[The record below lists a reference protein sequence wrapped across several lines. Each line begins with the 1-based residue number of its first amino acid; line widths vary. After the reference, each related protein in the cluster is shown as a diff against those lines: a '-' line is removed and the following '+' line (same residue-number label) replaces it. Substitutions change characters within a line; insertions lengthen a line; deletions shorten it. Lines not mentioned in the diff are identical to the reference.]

1 MYIRGFVQN
10 LFRRL
15 GWDVRRVGYPSSEE
29 VLLKQFLTVAHPNV
43 VFDVGANVGQYGL
56 SLRKCGFEGRIV
68 SFEAVA
74 SVHARLSAVA
84 ARDHDWLVAPC
95 CALGR
100 TTGESNIN
108 VAANSVSSSLLSM
121 RDAHLQT
128 SPDSAYVAREA
139 VRVERLDDVAQPL
152 LPEDG
157 RLLLQESGCHP
168 GLRGRVGPGR
178 RWRTTS
184 ASKRVSAVQ
193 LELSVVPLYQG
204 APDLRRMLELCENLG
219 FRLHGL
225 IPGFF
230 EEKTGRLLQMVAG
243 FFLRGW
249 RLNLRPG
256 DVHGRCAGVPN

>member
-1 MYIRGFVQN
+1 M
-10 LFRRL
+10 
-15 GWDVRRVGYPSSEE
+15 GYPSSEE
-29 VLLKQFLTVAHPNV
+29 VLLKQFLTVARPNV

-100 TTGESNIN
+100 TTGEAYIN
-108 VAANSVSSSLLSM
+108 VAANSVSSSLLPM
-121 RDAHLQT
+121 RDAHLQA

-157 RLLLQESGCHP
+157 RLLLKVDTQGYEEDVLAGAE
-168 GLRGRVGPGR
+168 LLL
-178 RWRTTS
+178 
-184 ASKRVSAVQ
+184 KRVSAMQ

-219 FRLHGL
+219 FQLHGL

-230 EEKTGRLLQMVAG
+230 EEKTGRLLQMDG
-243 FFLRGW
+243 LFLRNGT
-249 RLNLRPG
+249 
-256 DVHGRCAGVPN
+256 V